1 VFGVFYSSRCVDSI
15 FACGICGCL
24 LDDTSLVSF
33 LYTVERGSLN
43 RDAYQ
48 HAPPPKKS
56 WPWSNEKKNEDRA
69 QDYDN
74 YVPLL
79 VRFSGHLER
88 PYVDFSG
95 HFYTLSFRPLALR
108 GDATRRQSARRRDEL
123 PSGTYPPRLAARA
136 HDIDTIIYTAIDPKF
151 PKYSD
156 HAAILVLSSTFFSL
170 VSTDG
175 RFPRTAATF
184 YVVSTT
190 ARLLLVQLKPS
201 RSRDTRLLIPTAR
214 VFCSSR
220 GQRLIDLLLNC
231 FLLFW

>member
-1 VFGVFYSSRCVDSI
+1 MAMVKR
-15 FACGICGCL
+15 
-24 LDDTSLVSF
+24 
-33 LYTVERGSLN
+33 
-43 RDAYQ
+43 
-48 HAPPPKKS
+48 
-56 WPWSNEKKNEDRA
+56 EKK
-69 QDYDN
+69 
-74 YVPLL
+74 
-79 VRFSGHLER
+79 
-88 PYVDFSG
+88 
-95 HFYTLSFRPLALR
+95 
-108 GDATRRQSARRRDEL
+108 RRQSTGLRQLRTTTSSFLRASRTAICRLQWSLLHPQLPALGPPRGRDETPESRQRDEL